1 MVLKPADPQ
10 TLGDSVTEIWRTFSF
25 DAAHYL
31 PKVPE
36 GHKCGGMHGHTYT
49 VEVRLQG
56 EVDPVTG
63 WVRDFGDLKEAFK
76 PLDVLLDHHV
86 LNDVPGLDNPTSELL
101 AKWLWDRLLVSLPEL
116 VSISVSE
123 TANSGVVYRGGQP

>member
-1 MVLKPADPQ
+1 MI
-10 TLGDSVTEIWRTFSF
+10 EIWRRFDF

-36 GHKCGGMHGHTYT
+36 GHKCGRMHGHTYN
-49 VEVRLQG
+49 VEVRLAG

-76 PLDVLLDHHV
+76 PIEALLDHQV
-86 LNDVPGLDNPTSELL
+86 LNEVPGLDNPTSEHL
-101 AKWLWDRLLVSLPEL
+101 AVWLWERLRVDLPEI

-123 TANSGVVYRGGQP
+123 TANSGVVYRGGTA